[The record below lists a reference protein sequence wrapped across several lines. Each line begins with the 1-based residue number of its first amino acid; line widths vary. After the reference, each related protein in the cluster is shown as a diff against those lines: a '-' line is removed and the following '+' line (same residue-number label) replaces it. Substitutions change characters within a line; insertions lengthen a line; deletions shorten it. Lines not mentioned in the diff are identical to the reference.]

1 MATIKQLHDKILSR
15 FHIGIEYQQIY
26 DSKNSRID
34 LLKGSL
40 EGVGLK
46 DNETLI
52 LKHSG
57 LHDWAACL
65 VFADSVTQK
74 KPDHLK
80 AKFAKQGS
88 KILIHLE
95 NCEFFATY
103 PTFADKFVELSTVFD
118 RFIIGVEESIKIA
131 VGSYFRKYFANEAL
145 SITFSPK
152 PDTGA
157 QGGFIVHVADA
168 DYFVKN
174 HTFMGRGSAHS
185 RVDKREIFVYRLL
198 QFIGVGADAHF
209 IPSAYSR
216 CYTSALAL
224 HIATKRVQ
232 GFQKK
237 RALRSACPFTDEHQM
252 RLDLIRNLLY
262 LGDLNSR
269 NYGLDDKHQLIIIDF
284 VVLPQESCI
293 HSATLFGQRLDHP
306 SLNMI
311 IKNWKLLE
319 NFTKATE
326 SIANDCKR
334 MESIIWRD
342 GYDKYLKVVLE
353 NIKLL
358 NNML

>member
-1 MATIKQLHDKILSR
+1 
-15 FHIGIEYQQIY
+15 
-26 DSKNSRID
+26 
-34 LLKGSL
+34 
-40 EGVGLK
+40 
-46 DNETLI
+46 
-52 LKHSG
+52 
-57 LHDWAACL
+57 
-65 VFADSVTQK
+65 
-74 KPDHLK
+74 
-80 AKFAKQGS
+80 
-88 KILIHLE
+88 
-95 NCEFFATY
+95 
-103 PTFADKFVELSTVFD
+103 
-118 RFIIGVEESIKIA
+118 
-131 VGSYFRKYFANEAL
+131 
-145 SITFSPK
+145 
-152 PDTGA
+152 
-157 QGGFIVHVADA
+157 
-168 DYFVKN
+168 
-174 HTFMGRGSAHS
+174 MGRGSAHS